1 MQLLSTIRHHVNALL
16 PERQFLYRSQGR
28 VRYISLSRNVQIGMC
43 LLVLVMIGWAGASWL
58 QMRPYAEVLSSYR
71 AALSTKESQLAQVS
85 AERDSAR
92 TAAQNLNSEASSL
105 HLQLSGA
112 LNQVAQIKDA
122 QITLM
127 DQIQERTKGNADRL
141 EQAIKLTGLKLNTL
155 GGKTNT
161 GVGGPFVA
169 AGTPTS
175 KTRNPFIDMHDM
187 FENSVAELENQMNR
201 WASLESVFEHLPVA
215 APLGTGYLSS
225 HFGKRRDPFTNRWAT
240 HSGLDFSAP
249 FNTPVYATAPGKI
262 AFAGR
267 DGAYGYMVEINHGL
281 GLTTRHG
288 HLNKLLV
295 KPGEQVELHQKIGLV
310 GSSGRSTGPHLHY
323 EVAFQ
328 GEPRDPAHF
337 LNAGK
342 YVFQK

>member
-1 MQLLSTIRHHVNALL
+1 MQLLKTIRLHVNQLF
-16 PERQFLYRSQGR
+16 PERQLLYRSQGR

-43 LLVLVMIGWAGASWL
+43 LLVLVMIGWAGASWVMM
-58 QMRPYAEVLSSYR
+58 QPYTAAIASYR
-71 AALSTKESQLAQVS
+71 AALSGKESQLAQLS

-92 TAAQNLNSEASSL
+92 TVAQNLNSEVNTL

-127 DQIQERTKGNADRL
+127 AQIQERTKGNADRL

-169 AGTPTS
+169 AGAPTAQ
-175 KTRNPFIDMHDM
+175 TRNPFTDMHDM
-187 FENSVAELENQMNR
+187 FENSVAELEIQMNR
-201 WASLESVFEHLPVA
+201 WASLEDVFEHLPVV
-215 APLGTGYLSS
+215 APLNTGHLSS
-225 HFGKRRDPFTNRWAT
+225 RFGKRHDPFTNRWAM
-240 HSGLDFSAP
+240 HSGLDLSAP
-249 FNTPVYATAPGKI
+249 FNTPVYSTAPGKV
-262 AFAGR
+262 AFADR
-267 DGAYGYMVEINHGL
+267 DGPYGYMVEIDHGL

-295 KPGEQVELHQKIGLV
+295 KPGEQVDLHQKIGLV

-323 EVAFQ
+323 EILFQ
-328 GEPRDPAHF
+328 GEPHDPAHF
-337 LNAGK
+337 LEAGK